1 MSRAPRDA
9 VPDGTVRL
17 TEQESQANLQAVLQ
31 LCAAGRLRCSEKTRR
46 PSAATVTAVAEVL
59 CGGDFYPDEPI
70 AAFSWPLLLHAG
82 GLAEQAGNRLQ
93 LTSRGRAALSAPAA
107 GTLRQ
112 LWHRWVSHGL
122 IDELSRVEAIKG
134 QRSAN
139 VLTALKPRRQVVAEG
154 LDTCPAGE
162 WVTVDELFATM
173 RRADLSPTVARS
185 ERGLW
190 KLYIAE
196 PEYGSLGYLGFHDW
210 PILEGRYTLCVVFE
224 YAATLGLIDV
234 AYSDPAGA
242 RDDFREN
249 WGTDDLDYLSR
260 YDGLAAIRLNALGG
274 FALGRTDAYHTAD
287 ATERTLKV
295 LPNLDIVATGE
306 ISPAD
311 RLVLDAY
318 TARTSDRVWTLTAAT
333 LLTALDTGRTLEE
346 FTRFLR
352 SRSHTEI
359 PASVTVLIEDVTAR
373 ADRLRD
379 LGTVHLVECADPALA
394 TLIVRDRTLRML
406 CRPVGDRHLAIPAE
420 HGVAFRTALRTL
432 GYALR

>member
-1 MSRAPRDA
+1 MGSESGNG

-17 TEQESQANLQAVLQ
+17 TEQESQANLHAVLQ

-46 PSAATVTAVAEVL
+46 PSTATVTAVAEVL
-59 CGGDFYPDEPI
+59 CGGDFYPNETI
-70 AAFSWPLLLHAG
+70 AAFAWPLLLHAG

-107 GTLRQ
+107 ATLRQ
-112 LWHRWVSHGL
+112 LWRRWVSHGL
-122 IDELSRVEAIKG
+122 IDEMSRVNAIKG

-139 VLTALKPRRQVVAEG
+139 VLTALKPRRRAVADG
-154 LDTCPAGE
+154 LATCPAGK
-162 WVTVDELFATM
+162 WVTLDELFATM
-173 RRADLSPTVARS
+173 RRAHLSPTVARS

-190 KLYIAE
+190 KLYIAD

-224 YAATLGLIDV
+224 YAATLGLVDV

-260 YDGLAAIRLNALGG
+260 YDGLEAVRLNSLGAY
-274 FALGRTDAYHTAD
+274 ALGRTDTYQAAEV
-287 ATERTLKV
+287 AQRTLKV
-295 LPNLDIVATGE
+295 LPKRDIVATGE
-306 ISPAD
+306 ISFAD

-318 TARTSDRVWTLTAAT
+318 ADRTSDRVWSLTSAT
-333 LLTALDTGRTLEE
+333 LLTALDTGRTPEE
-346 FTRFLR
+346 LTRFLQ

-359 PASVTVLIEDVTAR
+359 PTAVTTLIEDVTAR

-379 LGTVHLVECADPALA
+379 LGTVHLVECSDPALA
-394 TLIVRDRTLRML
+394 TLIARDRTLRKL
-406 CRPVGDRHLAIPAE
+406 CCPIGDRHLAIPVE
-420 HGVAFRTALRTL
+420 HGVAFRKALRTL